1 MSIFGLV
8 MGDVATAHDIKS
20 ESLGLNRA
28 MEGNIGIGKVAKRR
42 QKLSKLPLS
51 PSPGSLPSIH
61 F

>member
-1 MSIFGLV
+1 MC
-8 MGDVATAHDIKS
+8 DVATAHDIKS

-42 QKLSKLPLS
+42 QKLSKLLLS
-51 PSPGSLPSIH
+51 LSPGSLPSIH